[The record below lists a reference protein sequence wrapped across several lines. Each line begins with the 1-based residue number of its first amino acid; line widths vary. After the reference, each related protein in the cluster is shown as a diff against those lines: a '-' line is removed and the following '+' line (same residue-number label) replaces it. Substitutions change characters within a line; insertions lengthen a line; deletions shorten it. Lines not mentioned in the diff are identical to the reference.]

1 MRNETTSGT
10 DRDGRARASTSA
22 TPIGT
27 ATLHDVADLL
37 ALGYVRYRAR
47 QAALEARASRVA
59 SAQNPLDDV
68 PPRATFA
75 TGERRTSETGGD
87 A

>member
-1 MRNETTSGT
+1 MLALGFDVPT
-10 DRDGRARASTSA
+10 DARSR
-22 TPIGT
+22 
-27 ATLHDVADLL
+27 LLDVADLL

-47 QAALEARASRVA
+47 QAALEARARRVE
-59 SAQNPLDDV
+59 SAQNALDDV
-68 PPRATFA
+68 PPRATLA